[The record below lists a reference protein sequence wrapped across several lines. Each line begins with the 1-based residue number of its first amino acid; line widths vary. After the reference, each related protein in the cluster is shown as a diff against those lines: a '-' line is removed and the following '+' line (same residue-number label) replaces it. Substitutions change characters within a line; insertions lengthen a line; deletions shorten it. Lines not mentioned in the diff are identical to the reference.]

1 MHIVL
6 DLYGRYALSYNIS
19 VTETAILAI
28 EAFRRAFKMEPDA
41 HPMIH
46 TDRGAAYCSISF
58 NNYLASRNCIHSMS
72 HPGHPWENS
81 PMERWWND
89 FKLIWLAKRARPETL
104 EELEESVKESIEYF
118 NTQRAYAS
126 KNGLTAE
133 NWLYTFYC
141 VMILLHYTAFLIYH
155 KIKSILVYTKR
166 AIMASFSCVSYHE
179 NSIRK
184 YGVHYDLFK
193 LYYKYY

>member
-1 MHIVL
+1 
-6 DLYGRYALSYNIS
+6 
-19 VTETAILAI
+19 
-28 EAFRRAFKMEPDA
+28 
-41 HPMIH
+41 
-46 TDRGAAYCSISF
+46 
-58 NNYLASRNCIHSMS
+58 MS

-141 VMILLHYTAFLIYH
+141 VMILFRYAVFLIYY
-155 KIKSILVYTKR
+155 KDKSIDTQKKSHNDTFLLC
-166 AIMASFSCVSYHE
+166 ILP
-179 NSIRK
+179 RK
-184 YGVHYDLFK
+184 LN
-193 LYYKYY
+193 

>member
-72 HPGHPWENS
+72 HPGHSWENS
-81 PMERWWND
+81 LMERWWND
-89 FKLIWLAKRARPETL
+89 FKLIWLAKRARTETL
-104 EELEESVKESIEYF
+104 EELEESVKESVEYF
-118 NTQRAYAS
+118 NTQRAYTS
-126 KNGLTAE
+126 KKRLDRRKIRVQTA
-133 NWLYTFYC
+133 
-141 VMILLHYTAFLIYH
+141 
-155 KIKSILVYTKR
+155 
-166 AIMASFSCVSYHE
+166 
-179 NSIRK
+179 
-184 YGVHYDLFK
+184 
-193 LYYKYY
+193 

>member
-89 FKLIWLAKRARPETL
+89 FKLIWLAKRARPKTL

-126 KNGLTAE
+126 KKRLDRREIPRSNRI
-133 NWLYTFYC
+133 NYF
-141 VMILLHYTAFLIYH
+141 
-155 KIKSILVYTKR
+155 SI
-166 AIMASFSCVSYHE
+166 
-179 NSIRK
+179 
-184 YGVHYDLFK
+184 
-193 LYYKYY
+193 